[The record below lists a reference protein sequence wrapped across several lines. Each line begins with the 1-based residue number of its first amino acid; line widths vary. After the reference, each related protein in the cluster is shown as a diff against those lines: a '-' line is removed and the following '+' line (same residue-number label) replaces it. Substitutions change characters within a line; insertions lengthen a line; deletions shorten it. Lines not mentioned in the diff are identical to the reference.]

1 MCRLAY
7 NGAVAAGQLA
17 VFQGAS
23 EAPMGAVMAVATEDR
38 APVPVG
44 DGSGDGSDSGDSG
57 SGASDSSGSASGS
70 GGPSDNTGPSDNGD
84 PDSDPPAA
92 TDPTDPTAVNN
103 AVDFAA
109 HQA

>member
-17 VFQGAS
+17 VFQ
-23 EAPMGAVMAVATEDR
+23 
-38 APVPVG
+38 
-44 DGSGDGSDSGDSG
+44 
-57 SGASDSSGSASGS
+57 GASDSSGSASGS

-92 TDPTDPTAVNN
+92 THPTDPTAVNN

-109 HQA
+109 QQA